1 MVFTG
6 KAIRKFQLTHYLAV
20 RFEAPI
26 VGMIE
31 GNNREAYI
39 EGHNRGRPASVKHI
53 FLIRSGF

>member
-31 GNNREAYI
+31 GNNRGA
-39 EGHNRGRPASVKHI
+39 
-53 FLIRSGF
+53 